1 MFELNAILFFQL
13 KKEIHNTQTNFFI
26 FIKEIYKSLMDF
38 DKRIMDF
45 LNGQKN
51 SKNIIALK
59 ASISYEFKENINR
72 I

>member
-1 MFELNAILFFQL
+1 
-13 KKEIHNTQTNFFI
+13 
-26 FIKEIYKSLMDF
+26 MDF

-45 LNGQKN
+45 LNRQKN

-59 ASISYEFKENINR
+59 ATISYEFKENINR